1 MGGGGTSMDFGQFCD
16 RLRIISMTRCDNV
29 ASLLSP
35 STKYAFAGYDTE
47 IDNDFG
53 GGEESVN
60 MNNSELL
67 RAVSMEDTVNKEID
81 FEAMKYLAGYIT
93 FKVSD
98 PHTNINENNSFNNK
112 LALNTIKLNAFMSL
126 N

>member
-1 MGGGGTSMDFGQFCD
+1 M
-16 RLRIISMTRCDNV
+16 
-29 ASLLSP
+29 
-35 STKYAFAGYDTE
+35 
-47 IDNDFG
+47 
-53 GGEESVN
+53 N

-112 LALNTIKLNAFMSL
+112 LALNKINDFICLNYP
-126 N
+126 

>member
-16 RLRIISMTRCDNV
+16 RLRIISMTRSDNV

-35 STKYAFAGYDTE
+35 SSKVAFAGYDTE
-47 IDNDFG
+47 IDNDLGG
-53 GGEESVN
+53 GGESVN
-60 MNNSELL
+60 IDINHSEMLQ
-67 RAVSMEDTVNKEID
+67 AVSLEMEDTVNKEID

-98 PHTNINENNSFNNK
+98 SYTFINEILLTTSWLYFVVK
-112 LALNTIKLNAFMSL
+112 P
-126 N
+126 

>member
-1 MGGGGTSMDFGQFCD
+1 
-16 RLRIISMTRCDNV
+16 
-29 ASLLSP
+29 
-35 STKYAFAGYDTE
+35 
-47 IDNDFG
+47 
-53 GGEESVN
+53 
-60 MNNSELL
+60 
-67 RAVSMEDTVNKEID
+67 MEDTVNKEID

-112 LALNTIKLNAFMSL
+112 LALNTIKLTAFMSL